1 MEKTKILGSTRPQS
15 SSEPAAP
22 SLTAQYMDWK
32 VDWAFKKV
40 FADRM
45 NICVLELPRL
55 GRTKPFDEMTD
66 SAEKWAYMFQ
76 NIATFAGQ
84 PETIREFRHAMEVSR
99 VDTLT
104 PEEQNQY
111 HDAMV
116 SEYEK
121 LVISEA
127 YEQIGL
133 KKGREEGHAEGR
145 AEGIAEGRAEG
156 MEQGKM
162 EVARQMKKM
171 GLSIAQIVQASG
183 LPEEVVKGL

>member
-1 MEKTKILGSTRPQS
+1 
-15 SSEPAAP
+15 
-22 SLTAQYMDWK
+22 
-32 VDWAFKKV
+32 
-40 FADRM
+40 
-45 NICVLELPRL
+45 LPRL

-84 PETIREFRHAMEVSR
+84 PESIREFRHAMEVSR

-133 KKGREEGHAEGR
+133 KKGREEGR
-145 AEGIAEGRAEG
+145 AELAE
-156 MEQGKM
+156 KIKD
-162 EVARQMKKM
+162 VAKKLKEM
-171 GLSIAQIVQASG
+171 GLPIAQVVQASG
-183 LPEEVVKGL
+183 LPEDVVEGL

>member
-1 MEKTKILGSTRPQS
+1 
-15 SSEPAAP
+15 
-22 SLTAQYMDWK
+22 
-32 VDWAFKKV
+32 
-40 FADRM
+40 
-45 NICVLELPRL
+45 
-55 GRTKPFDEMTD
+55 MTD

-84 PETIREFRHAMEVSR
+84 PETVREFRHAMEVSR

-133 KKGREEGHAEGR
+133 KKGREEG
-145 AEGIAEGRAEG
+145 RAEG

>member
-84 PETIREFRHAMEVSR
+84 
-99 VDTLT
+99 
-104 PEEQNQY
+104 
-111 HDAMV
+111 
-116 SEYEK
+116 
-121 LVISEA
+121 
-127 YEQIGL
+127 
-133 KKGREEGHAEGR
+133 
-145 AEGIAEGRAEG
+145 
-156 MEQGKM
+156 
-162 EVARQMKKM
+162 
-171 GLSIAQIVQASG
+171 
-183 LPEEVVKGL
+183 